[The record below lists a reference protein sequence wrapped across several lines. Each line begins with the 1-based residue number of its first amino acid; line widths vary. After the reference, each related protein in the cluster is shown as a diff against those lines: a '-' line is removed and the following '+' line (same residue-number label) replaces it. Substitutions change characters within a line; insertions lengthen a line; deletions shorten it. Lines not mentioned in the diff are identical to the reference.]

1 SCWMFLS
8 GLDVTRSPR
17 VLGALVTLGDSI
29 TDGYLSTANT
39 NRRFPDV
46 IARRLL
52 AREGATL
59 SVSNAAVT
67 GNELLY
73 IRPQLEFG
81 YPVQERLGRDVLTQ
95 PGARAVI
102 LLEGINDIGDRS
114 AKAVDL
120 IATDLQIIHQ
130 VHAAG
135 LKIYGGTLTP
145 FAGSNA
151 IYGGDYGTDAGERER
166 QALNQWIRNSHAFD
180 GVVDFDKAIRDP
192 AQPNQILPAY
202 QGDPLHPND
211 AGYQAMANAVDLDEI
226 IGAILREDPH

>member
-1 SCWMFLS
+1 MFIS
-8 GLDVTRSPR
+8 GLDVDRSPR

-39 NRRFPDV
+39 NRRFPDF
-46 IARRLL
+46 IARRLA
-52 AREGATL
+52 ARRGFTL
-59 SVSNAAVT
+59 SVSNAAST

-73 IRPQLEFG
+73 IRPQLQFG
-81 YPVQERLGRDVLTQ
+81 YPAQARLDRDVLTQ

-102 LLEGINDIGDRS
+102 LLEGINDIGDHS
-114 AKAVDL
+114 AKADDL

-151 IYGGDYGTDAGERER
+151 IYGGDYGTDAGEQER
-166 QALNQWIRNSHAFD
+166 QKLNHWIRTTHAFD
-180 GVVDFDKAIRDP
+180 GVVDFDEAIRDP
-192 AQPNQILPAY
+192 ANPSQILKAY
-202 QGDPLHPND
+202 QGDALHPND
-211 AGYQAMANAVDLDEI
+211 AGYQAMANAVDLDAI
-226 IGAILREDPH
+226 IDDILDDDRR